1 MCQQE
6 LLFHQLTVNKALLL
20 LTPTV
25 IALTKISQKNRSSA
39 AYNEQCNSH
48 KKLKTTHFR
57 YPAVA
62 LSPPLYEDFCILRT
76 NLREWNQEVGHYKN
90 TLAHITHTKANDSSL
105 YADVEIMQ
113 HYCTESLCIALN
125 MFQTK

>member
-1 MCQQE
+1 MCQQT

-25 IALTKISQKNRSSA
+25 IALTIVSQKNRSSA

-48 KKLKTTHFR
+48 KKLKTTHSR

-62 LSPPLYEDFCILRT
+62 LSLPLYEDFCILRT
-76 NLREWNQEVGHYKN
+76 NLRERNQEMGHYKN
-90 TLAHITHTKANDSSL
+90 TLAHITHTKANDISL
-105 YADVEIMQ
+105 YADVEI
-113 HYCTESLCIALN
+113 
-125 MFQTK
+125 